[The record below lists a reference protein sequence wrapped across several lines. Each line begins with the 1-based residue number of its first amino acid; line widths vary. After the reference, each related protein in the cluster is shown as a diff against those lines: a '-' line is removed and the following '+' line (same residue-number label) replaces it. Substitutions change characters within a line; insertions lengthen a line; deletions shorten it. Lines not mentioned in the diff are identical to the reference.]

1 MRKLLNLL
9 IDRIHLYV
17 LEVKF
22 QRMETLEAMAMRL
35 MIEDIEAL
43 KGEQNTS
50 SIPYKDFATENARIM
65 MKSAKIPEGL
75 QQKILEI
82 EGLKAPQNTFKEET

>member
-43 KGEQNTS
+43 KGEQNT
-50 SIPYKDFATENARIM
+50 
-65 MKSAKIPEGL
+65 
-75 QQKILEI
+75 
-82 EGLKAPQNTFKEET
+82 FKEET